1 MTKQKFNHNET
12 YLPVN
17 PDQWETLV
25 NEMLEAFNR
34 VAAPKFIDGDTMAQM
49 LAYALHGGERGKG
62 IVSKQALFESCIHIA
77 SMHISNSISK
87 AIDTK
92 RAENAK
98 ATADATEGLPP
109 NEPGPA
115 SDALSI
121 PSQDEDEQAS

>member
-1 MTKQKFNHNET
+1 MTKQKFAHNET

-87 AIDTK
+87 AIDAK
-92 RAENAK
+92 RAALG
-98 ATADATEGLPP
+98 ADAP
-109 NEPGPA
+109 NPA
-115 SDALSI
+115 PDALAV
-121 PSQDEDEQAS
+121 PSQDEDEASA